1 MSNRLNQVVRQLR
14 SLIMRGEFKPGERV
28 TETAVAEKLG
38 VSRTPV
44 RLALSILEHEDL
56 VEGRANRGFRVR
68 EFTVVEYEN
77 TLAVRATLDG
87 MAARLAAEN
96 GLTPDLDE
104 TINRVIDA
112 CEKLLEKRNFES
124 NDLQVFAKWNAIFH
138 DSIAKASRNGPL
150 ERILEKEMPLRFR
163 AARMVF
169 PFEPDLSRELV
180 SRSHDDHI
188 NLLDAI
194 RSGEGARAEYLMR
207 EHIQMPHRRARRIVE
222 EFGGMLTHDSVDI
235 MVVARPGNA

>member
-1 MSNRLNQVVRQLR
+1 MSRRLNQVVRQLR

-44 RLALSILEHEDL
+44 RLALSILEHENL
-56 VEGRANRGFRVR
+56 VEGQSNKGFRVR
-68 EFTVVEYEN
+68 EFTVDEYEN

-87 MAARLAAEN
+87 MAARLAAEH
-96 GLTPDLDE
+96 GIAPDVDE
-104 TINRVIDA
+104 TINRVIRA
-112 CEKLLEKRNFES
+112 CERLVEKRDFES

-150 ERILEKEMPLRFR
+150 ERLLEREMPLRFR
-163 AARMVF
+163 AARIVF
-169 PFEPDLSRELV
+169 PFDPGLSRELV
-180 SRSHDDHI
+180 RRSHDDHV

-194 RSGEGARAEYLMR
+194 RCGEGARAEYLMR
-207 EHIQMPHRRARRIVE
+207 EHIQMPHKRAKRIVE